1 MNELIQVAER
11 QIGDGTIQTVN
22 ARDLHTFLEVGKD
35 FSTWI
40 KGRIEQYDFVEHH
53 DFVTVDAAPQNGGA
67 GNRGHRVEYAISLD
81 MAKELAMVERNDKGK
96 QARQYFIECERRAKA
111 NVIDITTALADPG
124 KLRTVLLAYTEKVM
138 ALEAKVQE
146 QAPKA
151 QFHDAVSDA
160 INCQSV
166 QEIAKVLGTGPNRL
180 FKFLR
185 EEGLLMRDNL
195 PYQQHLDA
203 GYFRVVEKQYN
214 DGRGESHTYTRTLVT
229 GKGLAYIQKRLQ
241 NQNNILQE
249 ATA

>member
-22 ARDLHTFLEVGKD
+22 ARDLHAFLEVGKD

-40 KGRIEQYDFVEHH
+40 KGRIEQYSFVEHH
-53 DFVTVDAAPQNGGA
+53 DFVAFDAAPQTGGA

-96 QARQYFIECERRAKA
+96 QARLYFIECERRAKA
-111 NVIDITTALADPG
+111 NVIDLTTALADPA

-185 EEGLLMRDNL
+185 EEGLLMRGNL

-229 GKGLAYIQKRLQ
+229 GKGLAYIQRRIQ
-241 NQNNILQE
+241 SQSTIMQE
-249 ATA
+249 AIA